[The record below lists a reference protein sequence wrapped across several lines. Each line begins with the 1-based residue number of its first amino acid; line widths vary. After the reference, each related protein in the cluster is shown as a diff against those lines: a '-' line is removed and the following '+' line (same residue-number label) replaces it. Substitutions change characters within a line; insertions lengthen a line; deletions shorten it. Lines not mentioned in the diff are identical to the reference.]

1 MTGEGWTEEASL
13 VYQAVA
19 RVAVPRRAE
28 QMATMLSLI
37 PYFHAPGTVAVELG
51 CGEGLLSAALLESNP
66 YVRVIALDGSEEM
79 RAAAGARLERF
90 GERVEVRDFD
100 LGNADWLPALDGAG
114 VVLSSLVIHHLDD
127 AEKQT
132 LFGQVRKRISVGGA
146 FLIADIVHP
155 GRPEVNSMF
164 ARSYEAEVKTRS
176 VELTGDLRL
185 WERFDQEH
193 WNHYQ
198 TPDFDLDK
206 PSVLVQQL
214 RWLVDAGFALADCF
228 WMFAGHAVYG
238 AYASAEGSSNLI
250 DYERALK
257 VVRGILGE

>member
-1 MTGEGWTEEASL
+1 
-13 VYQAVA
+13 
-19 RVAVPRRAE
+19 
-28 QMATMLSLI
+28 MATLLSLI
-37 PYFHAPGTVAVELG
+37 PDFPDSGTVAVELG

-66 YVRVIALDGSEEM
+66 SVRVIALDGSEEM

-100 LGNADWLPALDGAG
+100 LGNTDWLPALDGAG
-114 VVLSSLVIHHLDD
+114 VVLSSLVVHHIDD
-127 AEKQT
+127 AGKQT
-132 LFGQVRKRISVGGA
+132 LFGQIRERISSGGA
-146 FLIADIVHP
+146 FLITDIVHP

-164 ARSYEAEVKTRS
+164 ARSYEAAVKSRS

-185 WERFDQEH
+185 WERFHQEH
-193 WNHYQ
+193 WNHFR
-198 TPDFDLDK
+198 TPDHGVDK

-214 RWLVDAGFALADCF
+214 QWLVDAGFAVADCF

-250 DYERALK
+250 DYERALE
-257 VVRGILGE
+257 VVHGVLGE

>member
-1 MTGEGWTEEASL
+1 
-13 VYQAVA
+13 
-19 RVAVPRRAE
+19 
-28 QMATMLSLI
+28 
-37 PYFHAPGTVAVELG
+37 
-51 CGEGLLSAALLESNP
+51 
-66 YVRVIALDGSEEM
+66 M

-176 VELTGDLRL
+176 VGLTGDLRL

-198 TPDFDLDK
+198 TPT
-206 PSVLVQQL
+206 SISTS
-214 RWLVDAGFALADCF
+214 RRSWSNSSG
-228 WMFAGHAVYG
+228 
-238 AYASAEGSSNLI
+238 GSSMPGSRWRLLL
-250 DYERALK
+250 D
-257 VVRGILGE
+257 VRRTCGLWGLRIG